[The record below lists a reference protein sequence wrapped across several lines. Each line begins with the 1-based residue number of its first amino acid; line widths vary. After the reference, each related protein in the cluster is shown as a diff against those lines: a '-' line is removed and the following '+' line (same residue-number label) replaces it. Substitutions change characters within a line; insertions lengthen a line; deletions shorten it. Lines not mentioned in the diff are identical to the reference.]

1 MFKNRSILVTG
12 GTGSF
17 GKAFIKGIIKK
28 YPNFKRLVIF
38 SRDELKQF
46 EMSNQKDFQH
56 PNIRMFIGDIRDKER
71 LKRALEGIEFVVH
84 AAALKQVPTAE
95 YNPFEFIKT
104 NIIGTQNL
112 VEACIDSR
120 VKKVIA
126 LSTDKASSPINLYGA
141 TKLCSDKLILSA
153 NNIKGSRD
161 ISFSV
166 VRYGNVMGSRGSVI
180 PFFLDANLNK
190 KKLPLTDVNMTR
202 FNISM
207 SHAIKLVEGV
217 IKSGIGG
224 EIIVPKLKSFNI
236 KDVIEAITGK
246 KKYYDIVGIRPGE
259 KIHEELI
266 SQAEAKNTLEFED
279 HYRIY
284 PNLNSKEIL
293 SVKRKMKCKIIDINF
308 SYNSGTNTHFMKINE
323 IKKLII
329 DLNKENTHN

>member
-180 PFFLDANLNK
+180 PLFLNQRK
-190 KKLPLTDVNMTR
+190 KNIFTITDRKMTR
-202 FNISM
+202 FNIT
-207 SHAIKLVEGV
+207 LEEGV
-217 IKSGIGG
+217 NFVLNSLKIMRGG
-224 EIIVPKLKSFNI
+224 EIFVPKIPSYKIIDLVNSVSKNPKI
-236 KDVIEAITGK
+236 KII
-246 KKYYDIVGIRPGE
+246 GIRPGE
-259 KIHEELI
+259 KIHEEMI
-266 SQAEAKNTLEFED
+266 SSEESLNVVEYKNFYVVIPNSKFNPINKKKYMEIFKDGKNT
-279 HYRIY
+279 
-284 PNLNSKEIL
+284 KE
-293 SVKRKMKCKIIDINF
+293 NF
-308 SYNSGTNTHFMKINE
+308 NYSSNNNVDFLTVSQLT
-323 IKKLII
+323 KLIQKNI
-329 DLNKENTHN
+329 QDFEI